1 VKPDERSF
9 RIALVADRYLNPPA
23 GGLDGLAVLAEAGWG
38 VLQLPTGDYP
48 AELAARILA
57 EVAEQLEEFSR
68 HGYDFVVVGEC
79 DGLPGALAAVGMAVP
94 DQITP
99 SSTADLLDFLTARP
113 APPASSWSWLP
124 ADDPA
129 EDATAGRE

>member
-1 VKPDERSF
+1 MKPDERSF
-9 RIALVADRYLNPPA
+9 RIALVADQYLNPPP

-48 AELAARILA
+48 ADIAARILA

-79 DGLPGALAAVGMAVP
+79 DGLSPALAAVGLPVP

-99 SSTADLLDFLTARP
+99 SSTADLLGFLTARP
-113 APPASSWSWLP
+113 VPPARSWTWLS

-129 EDATAGRE
+129 DRATTGRE